1 MEGGLRIERNS
12 EPYPAPWAGLMM
24 DGSHA
29 NAAINLQ
36 EEFMNS
42 SNIADL
48 FRKHG
53 ESLSGM

>member
-1 MEGGLRIERNS
+1 MERNC
-12 EPYPAPWAGLMM
+12 EPYPAAPWAGLMM